1 MNKRNLLI
9 DAIIFFA
16 FLIAMVPN
24 LTGEPIH
31 EWLSLA
37 LLATVVVHLLLHWDW
52 IIEVGSIFFKKFWY
66 HSRLKFFVDIF
77 VFLSFITVCL
87 SGILISKTALP
98 ALGIDPGQIGMTWR
112 RLHSLSADASLLLIG
127 IHFALN
133 WEWVACTVKKYVLS
147 PIGGLFRRKSTARQP
162 LQDAAIEQQS

>member
-9 DAIIFFA
+9 DAIIFCA
-16 FLIAMVPN
+16 FLVAMVPN

-52 IIEVGSIFFKKFWY
+52 IVGVGAKFFKQLW
-66 HSRLKFFVDIF
+66 HISRLKFFVDIF
-77 VFLSFITVCL
+77 VFLGFITVCL

-98 ALGIDPGQIGMTWR
+98 ALGIDPGQVGMTWR
-112 RLHSLSADASLLLIG
+112 RLHSLSADASVLLIG

-133 WEWVACTVKKYVLS
+133 WDWVACNLKKFVFS
-147 PIGGLFRRKSTARQP
+147 PIGRLFRRKQVERQP
-162 LQDAAIEQQS
+162 LQDAAVENQS

>member
-52 IIEVGSIFFKKFWY
+52 IINVGAKFFKQLW
-66 HSRLKFFVDIF
+66 HLSRLKFFVDIF
-77 VFLSFITVCL
+77 VFLAFITVCL
-87 SGILISKTALP
+87 SGILISKTVLP
-98 ALGIDPGQIGMTWR
+98 TLGINACQVGMTWR
-112 RLHSLSADASLLLIG
+112 SLHSLSADASLFLIG

-133 WEWVACTVKKYVLS
+133 WEWVACNLKKYVFS
-147 PIGGLFRRKSTARQP
+147 PIGSLFRRKQTEPQP
-162 LQDAAIEQQS
+162 VQEITIEQGS